1 MRLQGKTALVTGG
14 GTGIGAAIAHGFVA
28 EGAKVCIAGRRLEKL
43 EQQAQTFPAGAVTM
57 LPGDVS
63 NHEDAKRM
71 VEATIAFGGSIDVLV
86 NNAAYDVFG
95 SITELDLEDWR
106 RILEVNL
113 TGPFLLMKEAIPHMA
128 RNGRGSIISISSLGG
143 LRCMPGAPAYGTTK
157 AGLIFLTQQA
167 ALEYGPSGVRCNV
180 VCPGGT
186 RTEMMEAAVSARA
199 SEIGMELESLFG
211 QFSAH
216 VPLRRVSAPNEM
228 AGVCTFLASDESS
241 FMTGAVLVIDG
252 GSAVVD
258 VSGASMAGL
267 GAPA

>member
-1 MRLQGKTALVTGG
+1 MKLQGKTALVTGG

-28 EGAKVCIAGRRLEKL
+28 EGAKVCIAGRRYEKL
-43 EQQAQTFPAGAVTM
+43 EEQAATFPAGSVTV
-57 LPGDVS
+57 LAGDVS
-63 NHEDAKRM
+63 NYDDAKKM
-71 VEATIAFGGSIDVLV
+71 VAATIAFGGSIDVLV

-95 SITELDLEDWR
+95 SITQLDPDDWR

-113 TGPFLLMKEAIPHMA
+113 TGPFLLMKEAIPHMVS
-128 RNGRGSIISISSLGG
+128 NGGGSIISISSLGG
-143 LRCMPGAPAYGTTK
+143 LRCMPGAPGYGTTK

-199 SEIGMELESLFG
+199 GEMGTDVESLMSRFC
-211 QFSAH
+211 SH

-228 AGVCTFLASDESS
+228 AGVCTFLASDDSS

-252 GSAVVD
+252 GSHIVD
-258 VSGASMAGL
+258 VSGASLA
-267 GAPA
+267 